1 MRARLVVPSLLI
13 AIVAAVVV
21 LVAAGSGGGS
31 APSSRPAPK
40 ATAKAPTQQAVSHAP
55 APAVPQLSPAASRRA
70 AVPVLMYHVINAPQ
84 PGAPFP
90 ELYVPAGEF
99 AAQMRALR
107 DAGYHAT
114 TLGPVWAAWHGR
126 GTLPR
131 RPVVVSFDDGYLSH
145 VTHALPVLR
154 RLGWHGVLNLE
165 LAKIGASGALNDG
178 QVHQLI
184 AAGWEVDSHT
194 ITHPD
199 LTTVD
204 AVRLR
209 HELVDS
215 RAQIRR
221 RFGVD
226 AAFFCYPSGR
236 YDARTEA
243 AVRAAGYRAATTTQ
257 PGLARPD
264 EDPFALPRVRVNGGE
279 SPATLLGQIRALGA

>member
-1 MRARLVVPSLLI
+1 MRARLVAPALLI
-13 AIVAAVVV
+13 AAVVAV
-21 LVAAGSGGGS
+21 VALVAASSGGGS
-31 APSSRPAPK
+31 PPSQRPAHP
-40 ATAKAPTQQAVSHAP
+40 ATTRAPQPVSHIV
-55 APAVPQLSPAASRRA
+55 AVASPVLQLSPAASQRA
-70 AVPVLMYHVINAPQ
+70 AVPVLMYHVINSPP
-84 PGAPFP
+84 PGAPSP
-90 ELYVPAGEF
+90 GLYVPAGEF

-114 TLGPVWAAWHGR
+114 TLGSVWAAWHGH

-154 RLGWHGVLNLE
+154 RMGWHGVLNLE
-165 LAKIGASGALNDG
+165 LGKMGTSGALDDG
-178 QVHQLI
+178 QVRRLI
-184 AAGWEVDSHT
+184 GAGWEVDSHT

-199 LTTVD
+199 LTTLD

-215 RAQIRR
+215 RAQIQR

-236 YDARTEA
+236 HDARVEA
-243 AVRAAGYRAATTTQ
+243 AVRAAGYEAATTTQ
-257 PGLARPD
+257 QGLAHPG